1 MLFRSAQRKERDRLA
16 KLKAASAEEQ
26 KRQKDLLDK
35 ERREAIAKNNNRS
48 SPTTSR
54 AITKDET
61 TTGVTINKSID
72 RVASVFEST
81 PEGLTMS
88 LNFENNKGRLPWPID
103 GGTITGEFGIQMIPG
118 TKLKENNDG
127 ILITTNVGATIKC
140 VADGEVSS
148 VQDLDGEYQAVLV
161 KHGKYF
167 TLYNRLSSVNVTR
180 GQNVRA
186 GTVIGKVGA
195 NLQNDGLF
203 EFQVITEKQQYQNPR
218 NWLKRK

>member
-1 MLFRSAQRKERDRLA
+1 
-16 KLKAASAEEQ
+16 
-26 KRQKDLLDK
+26 
-35 ERREAIAKNNNRS
+35 
-48 SPTTSR
+48 
-54 AITKDET
+54 
-61 TTGVTINKSID
+61 
-72 RVASVFEST
+72 VASVFEST

-103 GGTITGEFGIQMIPG
+103 GGTVTGEFGIQIIPG

-127 ILITTNVGATIKC
+127 ILITSNVGATIKC
-140 VADGEVSS
+140 VGDGVVSS

-180 GQNVRA
+180 GQDVRA